1 MTAVVFEW
9 NNGAVEKVQ
18 LAGSFTQWETVG
30 KLISTSSNLS
40 GNYFFNEKYFKIF
53 FIKNTNER
61 KNLTY
66 FK

>member
-30 KLISTSSNLS
+30 KLISTSSKLS
-40 GNYFFNEKYFKIF
+40 GNYFFKEKYFKIF